1 MDSSNEIRISARN
14 KGLYLLAIAVALTIA
29 HIVAMVIWYRDLL
42 PTNEWLYFSFF
53 DLDEEES
60 IGTWYSALI
69 LFAAGRLALLQ
80 SRYARSGSQGWYF
93 WWLLMAIGFHLL
105 SLDEVAGFH
114 EFVNT
119 MVEDTHWT
127 TYGAAIAL
135 VVAVAYLP
143 FLWSLPARTRWLFII
158 SGSIYIGGA
167 VGVEAATIWYEDND
181 QLNTLAYNLWNAL
194 EESME
199 MGGVIL
205 FIYALLGHIGANPK
219 TTFLKLNFG
228 R

>member
-1 MDSSNEIRISARN
+1 MNSSNEIRISARN
-14 KGLYLLAIAVALTIA
+14 KGLFLLAIAVALTTA

-143 FLWSLPARTRWLFII
+143 FLWALPARTRWLFII
-158 SGSIYIGGA
+158 SGIIYIGGA
-167 VGVEAATIWYEDND
+167 VGVERGTIWYEEND
-181 QLNTLAYNLWNAL
+181 LLNTLAYNLWNAL
-194 EESME
+194 EEFME
-199 MGGVIL
+199 MAGVIL
-205 FIYALLGHIGANPK
+205 FIYALLGHIAANPK
-219 TTFLKLNFG
+219 ATTLNIRFK
-228 R
+228 

>member
-1 MDSSNEIRISARN
+1 MDASNEIRITAR
-14 KGLYLLAIAVALTIA
+14 KTGLILLVIAVVLTIA
-29 HIVAMVIWYRDLL
+29 HVAAMVIWYRDLL
-42 PTNEWLYFSFF
+42 PIEEWLYFSFF

-69 LFAAGRLALLQ
+69 LFGAGRLALVQ
-80 SRYARSGSQGWYF
+80 ARFVRRGSQGWYS

-143 FLWSLPARTRWLFII
+143 FLWSLPVRTRWLFII

-167 VGVEAATIWYEDND
+167 VGIEAATIWHEEND
-181 QLNTLAYNLWNAL
+181 QLNTLAYNLWTAV
-194 EESME
+194 EEFME
-199 MGGVIL
+199 MAGVVL
-205 FIYALLGHIGANPK
+205 FIYALLGHIAANPK
-219 TTFLKLNFG
+219 ANSLNIRFSP
-228 R
+228 

>member
-1 MDSSNEIRISARN
+1 MDASNEIRITAR
-14 KGLYLLAIAVALTIA
+14 KTGLILLLIAIALTGA
-29 HIVAMVIWYRDLL
+29 HVVAMVIWFRDLL
-42 PTNEWLYFSFF
+42 PIEEWLYFSFF

-69 LFAAGRLALLQ
+69 LFGAGRLALLQ
-80 SRYARSGSQGWYF
+80 SRYARSGSQGWYS

-143 FLWSLPARTRWLFII
+143 FLWSLPVRTRWLFVI
-158 SGSIYIGGA
+158 SGCIYIGGA
-167 VGVEAATIWYEDND
+167 VGVEWATIWYEDND
-181 QLNTLAYNLWNAL
+181 QLNTLAYNLWTAV
-194 EESME
+194 EEFME
-199 MGGVIL
+199 MAGVVL
-205 FIYALLGHIGANPK
+205 FIYALLGHIAANPK
-219 TTFLKLNFG
+219 TTFIKYRFG
-228 R
+228 P

>member
-1 MDSSNEIRISARN
+1 MDQNNETKITASGT
-14 KGLYLLAIAVALTIA
+14 GLFLLLIAAGLTAAHVAS
-29 HIVAMVIWYRDLL
+29 VVIWYRDLL
-42 PTNEWLYFSFF
+42 PIDEWLYFSFF

-80 SRYARSGSQGWYF
+80 ARYARSGSQGWYS

-127 TYGAAIAL
+127 TYGAIIAL
-135 VVAVAYLP
+135 VVATAYLP
-143 FLWSLPARTRWLFII
+143 FLWALPARTRWLFII
-158 SGSIYIGGA
+158 SGCIYIGGA
-167 VGVEAATIWYEDND
+167 VGVEWATIWYEEND
-181 QLNTLAYNLWNAL
+181 QLNTLAYNLWNAV

-199 MGGVIL
+199 MTGVIL
-205 FIYALLGHIGANPK
+205 FIYALLGHIAANPK
-219 TTFLKLNFG
+219 TTFLKVRFE